1 MLCLLLATA
10 VQASVEINEETFP
23 DEAFRSVIAN
33 MPEGK
38 DGILTDEEIAG
49 IEELNA
55 LWDSPNEVYSLKG
68 IEFFTNLKT
77 FDLAYRHIRELDF
90 SANKKLEYIRMDLLP
105 LEKINLK
112 GLTSLKY
119 FICQRA
125 VLPELDVSDCTE
137 LEYLCCYE
145 CSLKSFDLSNNIKL
159 KKLQLLATYLPTLDL
174 SNNINL
180 KEVELWDNQLTT
192 LDLSNNINLEKV
204 DCSYNQLTNLIL
216 PRTETLTD
224 VKCFAN
230 HLSGE
235 SMDQVVAMLP
245 TVAKGDFYPYIEI
258 ADTDEEEPQTEF
270 NVCTTIQVEAA
281 KSKNWMVYGRYHITS
296 GLWDEYAG
304 SEPTSIRPAIQSS
317 TTTERYSLDGRRLA
331 TPPTKG
337 LYIQN
342 GKKYVVNK

>member
-1 MLCLLLATA
+1 MRTPRMMIAAIGLLLTTA
-10 VQASVEINEETFP
+10 AQADVVIDEKNFP

-90 SANKKLEYIRMDLLP
+90 SANKKLEFIRMNLLP

-125 VLPELDVSDCTE
+125 ALSELDVSDCTE
-137 LEYLCCYE
+137 LEFLCCND
-145 CSLKSFDLSNNIKL
+145 CSLKILN
-159 KKLQLLATYLPTLDL
+159 L

-180 KEVELWDNQLTT
+180 KEVELWDNQLTS
-192 LDLSNNINLEKV
+192 LDLSNNTNLEKIN
-204 DCSYNQLTNLIL
+204 CCYNQLSSLIL
-216 PRTETLTD
+216 PQSDKLTD

-235 SMDQVVAMLP
+235 SMDQVIALLP

-258 ADTDEEEPQTEF
+258 TDIDEEWPQPEF

-281 KSKNWMVYGRYHITS
+281 KSKYWTVYGIYHVI
-296 GLWDEYAG
+296 GEYWEEYAG
-304 SEPTSIRPAIQSS
+304 SEPTSIRPAIQGSAAS
-317 TTTERYSLDGRRLA
+317 ECYSLDGRRLA

-337 LYIQN
+337 IYIRN
-342 GKKYVVNK
+342 GKKVVIK